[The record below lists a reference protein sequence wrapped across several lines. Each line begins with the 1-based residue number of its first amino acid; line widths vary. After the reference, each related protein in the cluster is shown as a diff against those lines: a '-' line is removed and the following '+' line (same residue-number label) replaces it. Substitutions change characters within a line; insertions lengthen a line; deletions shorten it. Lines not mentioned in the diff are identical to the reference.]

1 MAKTKTWK
9 TSIFISQFRNL
20 WSNFSQDLM
29 ADNLFVGKIQNLD
42 EQKLRDYFGQYGKIS
57 NVALCKHSK
66 TGKPCGFGFVTFANS
81 ACTLWRCGIV
91 HLYHGHVRPCACQ
104 TPWKCTMSLHAFIVA
119 VVTKMLE
126 FEHKIDGHVIAV
138 HRATPRSQFV
148 HITQFFYLACW
159 RRDLSDKVVTCFLC
173 VFCRV

>member
-1 MAKTKTWK
+1 
-9 TSIFISQFRNL
+9 
-20 WSNFSQDLM
+20 M
-29 ADNLFVGKIQNLD
+29 ADNLFVGKIRNLD